1 MTSWF
6 KGRLGRIRVSTAV
19 LVVAFFALFWVQQT
33 FQPEPAPEAPAP
45 AVVPPGFVPDP
56 NYTWVPRTYVR
67 RPNEADTTTTTSPHD
82 DRDDDA
88 VGHHEPDVA
97 NVADPDDDGYRSGRS
112 GWPAGAAD
120 PDADTGLGNADHG
133 SAGTGNGA
141 RHAGGAEIARPAHAD
156 CTATLAC
163 RVDVLPGLKSGNSNP
178 IPHRFRRQE

>member
-19 LVVAFFALFWVQQT
+19 LIVAFIALFWVQQT

-67 RPNEADTTTTTSPHD
+67 RPKEADNDHDAHD
-82 DRDDDA
+82 DHERRRRR
-88 VGHHEPDVA
+88 HHEPDVA
-97 NVADPDDDGYRSGRS
+97 DVADPDDDGGRSGRS
-112 GWPAGAAD
+112 GWPAWAAD

-133 SAGTGNGA
+133 VRRYRGRCPPRRRRRDSPTGAGRLPPLHWRA
-141 RHAGGAEIARPAHAD
+141 
-156 CTATLAC
+156 
-163 RVDVLPGLKSGNSNP
+163 VLTSSPD
-178 IPHRFRRQE
+178 